1 MDGQKIDAPDPSRI
15 LVFQDPT
22 LYPLRT
28 VRQNVAL
35 GLEARGLLRTQ
46 RGRSTMCSGRWG
58 LTVLIERFHTNFPAA
73 PLSVPPWLVL
83 W

>member
-22 LYPLRT
+22 LYPWRT

-73 PLSVPPWLVL
+73 QLSVPPWLVL